1 MSTAPDESLRP
12 DGRPVSPEL
21 AALRSSTRAL
31 RLHLAGLPIDFDGGL
46 SGDRFLAG
54 LAFMSARNRY
64 DCAESMIG
72 AGFGGTVL
80 GAMAR
85 SVFVDGLRW
94 LWISGDPEGRRR
106 SLLGDLAQERSRIYR
121 TLRLTGSSCGNLS
134 RWLMPLPDVAD
145 LTGESL
151 TWLDASPLPDE
162 QQLLDDY
169 LTEASALGD
178 PAEVAA
184 ARDALALG
192 GLRGAVAVLAHAGH
206 GNYLGLQ
213 SSLTTDGAPG
223 HDLRPDHEALFMHVA
238 AAGAVAT
245 LVGVAAAVPELWPHD
260 VDRGPFIA
268 EALRLAADVA
278 DAARPLHRLATT
290 KPLTGLGKPAH
301 PKPVTGLL
309 EAAAVIPAADLLPDV
324 LDITSVALAAE
335 EFYRVARDF
344 AIDLWEHGD
353 PTLHSV
359 LTLASA
365 HSHLEAVMCTYDQPG
380 SGVIAVFAGRMLLE
394 EAARHSWRY
403 QPTTPAEFTA
413 RATHYFDEYRQRQ
426 KKTIDLLAGN
436 GVPISDARALFTLP
450 GNVKSPDPPVKIQ
463 KNREQLPTITAM
475 LAELGGPFPEPGWL
489 QVAYSLLSQI
499 THATP
504 IGLMHSIRHDGD
516 GWAGNELTPEMLG
529 LALDVTCL
537 SSALLIGRSAV
548 IITKGARHAV
558 EHSRVLVASAADVHA
573 AGRLVHGLD

>member
-1 MSTAPDESLRP
+1 MSAAPDESSRP
-12 DGRPVSPEL
+12 DGRTASPEL

-31 RLHLAGLPIDFDGGL
+31 RLHLAGLPVDYDGGV

-54 LAFMSARNRY
+54 LAFMSTRNRY

-80 GAMAR
+80 GAVAR

-94 LWISGDPEGRRR
+94 LWIGGDPEARRR
-106 SLLGDLAQERSRIYR
+106 SLLGDLAEERSRICK
-121 TLRLTGSSCGNLS
+121 TLRLTGSSCGNLP
-134 RWLMPLPDVAD
+134 RWLMPLPDIAG

-151 TWLDASPLPDE
+151 TWLDALPIPDE

-169 LTEASALGD
+169 LTNVSAPGG
-178 PAEVAA
+178 PADVAA
-184 ARDALALG
+184 ARDVLGFG
-192 GLRGAVAVLAHAGH
+192 GLRGAVVVLAHAGH

-213 SSLTTDGAPG
+213 SSLTSDGAPG

-245 LVGVAAAVPELWPHD
+245 LVGVAAAVPELWPRD
-260 VDRGPFIA
+260 VDQGPFVA
-268 EALRLAADVA
+268 EALRLAAVVA

-290 KPLTGLGKPAH
+290 KPLTGLPKPAH
-301 PKPVTGLL
+301 PKPLTGLL
-309 EAAAVIPAADLLPDV
+309 EPAAVIPAGNLLPDV
-324 LDITSVALAAE
+324 LDIAAVAPAAE
-335 EFYRVARDF
+335 EFYRVARGLT
-344 AIDLWEHGD
+344 IDLWEHGD

-359 LTLASA
+359 LTFASA
-365 HSHLEAVMCTYDQPG
+365 HSHLEAVMCTYEQPG
-380 SGVIAVFAGRMLLE
+380 SAVIAVFAARMLLE

-403 QPTTPAEFTA
+403 QPTTPDEFTA
-413 RATHYFDEYRQRQ
+413 RATQYFDEYRQRQ

-450 GNVKSPDPPVKIQ
+450 GKVKVPDPPVKIQ

-489 QVAYSLLSQI
+489 QVAYSRLSQI

-504 IGLMHSIRHDGD
+504 IGLMHSVRHDGH
-516 GWAGNELTPEMLG
+516 GWAGNELSPEMLG

-537 SSALLIGRSAV
+537 SSALLIGRSAIV
-548 IITKGARHAV
+548 GTGGAQHAV
-558 EHSRVLVASAADVHA
+558 EHSHALVAAAADVHA